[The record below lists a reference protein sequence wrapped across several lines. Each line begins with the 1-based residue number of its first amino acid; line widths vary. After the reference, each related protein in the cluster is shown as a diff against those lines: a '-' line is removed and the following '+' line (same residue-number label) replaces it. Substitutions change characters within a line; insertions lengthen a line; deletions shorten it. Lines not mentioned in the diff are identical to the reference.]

1 MKWPALPPS
10 CAQTL
15 RANSTPS
22 RIRVTPWMSPLWG
35 ESAWREPCPR
45 RWVREGGGGG
55 RLAGA
60 RRLPLDERLRLR
72 ALAFAMPLDL
82 HDRRDDDRPTLGA
95 LLEQVGGGLAHLLLE
110 DHRVDHAVGGHPVE
124 RVEHPD
130 AGLLD
135 EVARLRLVDEAAGDD
150 VGAGEHLAAL
160 RLDGDHDVDEALAAE
175 LAAVAPG
182 GVAPAA
188 PGKPR
193 RGGPP
198 APGGGTRRGR
208 ARTSAA
214 AGWRAAGS
222 ARPGRRGRRRA
233 PWRCPCGRRR
243 RRPWPG

>member
-15 RANSTPS
+15 RANRTPS

-35 ESAWREPCPR
+35 ESAWREPCPM
-45 RWVREGGGGG
+45 RWVREGGAGR

-175 LAAVAPG
+175 LAAVAQDGVADVADAETVDEHHPG
-182 GVAPAA
+182 GDALGPLQLAAVQLDHVAVLADDHVVA
-188 PGKPR
+188 GDAGGLGQAR
-193 RGGPP
+193 RLGQV
-198 APGGGTRRGR
+198 A
-208 ARTSAA
+208 
-214 AGWRAAGS
+214 
-222 ARPGRRGRRRA
+222 
-233 PWRCPCGRRR
+233 
-243 RRPWPG
+243 